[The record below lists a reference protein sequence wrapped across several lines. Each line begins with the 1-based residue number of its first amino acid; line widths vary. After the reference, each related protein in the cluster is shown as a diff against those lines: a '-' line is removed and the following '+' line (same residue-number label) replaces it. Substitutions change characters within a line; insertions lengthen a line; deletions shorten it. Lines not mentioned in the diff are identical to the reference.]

1 MGDETGFAGRE
12 LSDEFGKT
20 NDLKDTRLWPRPSLI
35 WQFTGVPVQSFGPIV
50 KGQRLIE
57 LDGTGRLSY

>member
-1 MGDETGFAGRE
+1 MIFQLNLSKGEKKKEVTMGDETGFAGRE

-35 WQFTGVPVQSFGPIV
+35 W
-50 KGQRLIE
+50 
-57 LDGTGRLSY
+57 